1 VSIKPNKR
9 LSMGV
14 IVAIGV
20 AIYAANQSG
29 HNRAKEKNQEPA
41 TTATAAAPVVAV
53 KLTPAKPKTW
63 KLGNVTLTQC
73 DLAKP
78 NSGNSTPAWCNDFPV
93 LENRTDPKGRTI
105 KLKMA
110 ILRSDA
116 QVPSKDMLV
125 FLVGGPGQAATESAG
140 LIAMTLNPLLAH
152 RNVLLID
159 QRGTGGSNALKC
171 GEADDEDAAPTAAE
185 GAALDADKMRKEAA
199 GCLKQLSGHADP
211 RFYTT
216 TIAVEDLEQ
225 VRKALGSPQ
234 FDLIGV
240 SYGTRV
246 AQQFLM
252 RHPDAV
258 RSVVLD
264 SAVPNS
270 SALGQDFARNL
281 DDALKAQ
288 FARCT
293 AQPSCKKQFG
303 DPDQTLYQLRD
314 ALKANPH
321 EVSFRDPQTYQT
333 VKRVLNENSLAS
345 VVRMFAYTPQTA
357 ALLPLSIDAAAH
369 GDVGPLLGQAKI
381 LSGDLSELLGSGMQY
396 SVICSE
402 DADLIKPRPQDAE
415 TILGTHM
422 VDALTAV
429 CSVWPK
435 GTRPADFHQPVK
447 SDKPVLLL
455 AGQYDPVTP
464 PRYAEDIA
472 KGLSNSRVLTLTGQA
487 HSVMMAGCAPELVQ
501 HFVEKLDPRTLDASC
516 LKRLKPTPIFID
528 FNGATP

>member
-1 VSIKPNKR
+1 MALKGRTALRIAAAVVA
-9 LSMGV
+9 LGV
-14 IVAIGV
+14 LAWSQFHHPREATAPVAD
-20 AIYAANQSG
+20 AA
-29 HNRAKEKNQEPA
+29 PA
-41 TTATAAAPVVAV
+41 TPAAKPQP
-53 KLTPAKPKTW
+53 PAKPRTW
-63 KLGNVTLTQC
+63 KLGDVTLTQC

-93 LENRTDPKGRTI
+93 PENRADPHGRII

-110 ILRSDA
+110 ILRSSA

-140 LIAMTLNPLLAH
+140 MVAMALKPLLAH

-159 QRGTGGSNALKC
+159 QRGTGGSNALQC
-171 GEADDEDAAPTAAE
+171 EDDSSDDSAPTAAE
-185 GAALDADKMRKEAA
+185 GAEFDAARMRRGAA
-199 GCLKQLSGHADP
+199 ACLKQLSGHADP

-225 VRKALGSPQ
+225 VRKALGSPT

-252 RHPDAV
+252 HHPDAV

-264 SAVPNS
+264 SAVPNT
-270 SALGQDFARNL
+270 SALGEDFAQNL
-281 DDALKAQ
+281 HHALKAV

-293 AQPSCKKQFG
+293 AQPACKKQFG

-402 DADLIKPRPQDAE
+402 DADLLKPRPQDAD
-415 TILGTHM
+415 TIMGTRM
-422 VDALTAV
+422 IDALDAV

-464 PRYAEDIA
+464 PRYAEEIA
-472 KGLSNSRVLTLTGQA
+472 RDLPNSRVLTLTGQA
-487 HSVMMAGCAPELVQ
+487 HSVMMAGCTPELVK
-501 HFVEKLDPRTLDASC
+501 HFIEKLDPKTLDASC

>member
-1 VSIKPNKR
+1 MKLKR
-9 LSMGV
+9 RIGMGG
-14 IVAIGV
+14 IVAIAV
-20 AIYAANQSG
+20 AIFAANQSSHHRTG
-29 HNRAKEKNQEPA
+29 KGERKAVA
-41 TTATAAAPVVAV
+41 TTTAAPLADAIKV
-53 KLTPAKPKTW
+53 TPAKPKVW
-63 KLGNVTLTQC
+63 KLGKVTLTQC
-73 DLAKP
+73 DLAQP
-78 NSGNSTPAWCNDFPV
+78 NSGASTPAWCTDFPV
-93 LENRTDPKGRTI
+93 PENRADPRSRTI
-105 KLKMA
+105 KLKVA
-110 ILRSDA
+110 LLRSDA
-116 QVPSKDMLV
+116 QVASKDMLV
-125 FLVGGPGQAATESAG
+125 FLAGGPGQAATDSAG
-140 LIAMTLNPLLAH
+140 TVAMMLQPLLAH
-152 RNVLLID
+152 RDVLLVD
-159 QRGTGGSNALKC
+159 QRGTGGSNALTCKDS
-171 GEADDEDAAPTAAE
+171 DDSPSVGDGDA
-185 GAALDADKMRKEAA
+185 LNADKMRRGAA
-199 GCLKQLSGHADP
+199 DCVKQLSGRADP
-211 RFYTT
+211 RYYTT
-216 TIAVEDLEQ
+216 TIATQDLEDI
-225 VRKALGSPQ
+225 REALGAPQ

-246 AQQFLM
+246 AQQYLM
-252 RHPDAV
+252 RYPDAV

-264 SAVPNS
+264 STVPNTL
-270 SALGQDFARNL
+270 ALGEDFARNL

-293 AQPSCKKQFG
+293 AQPACKKQFG

-333 VKRVLNENSLAS
+333 VKRVLNENSLAG

-381 LSGDLSELLGSGMQY
+381 LSTDLAELSGSGMQY

-402 DADLIKPRPQDAE
+402 DADLLKPRPQDAD
-415 TILGTHM
+415 TILGTRM
-422 VDALTAV
+422 IDSLKAV

-464 PRYAEDIA
+464 PRYAKEVA
-472 KGLSNSRVLTLTGQA
+472 KSLSNSRVLVLNGQA
-487 HSVMMAGCAPELVQ
+487 HSVMMAGCTPELVQ
-501 HFVEKLDPRTLDASC
+501 HFIEKLDPKTLDASC
-516 LKRLKPTPIFID
+516 LKRLKPTPIFLD